1 MTPRVSRIP
10 SVLGALDPK
19 TLAFESPV
27 SGLTLV
33 GGSDNELEGHG
44 EDEESTL
51 IEPGEGGFE
60 TFGGENGGR
69 PYVAILADI
78 NEPLAKIPVSLTDNS

>member
-19 TLAFESPV
+19 TPAFESPV

-51 IEPGEGGFE
+51 IEPEEGSFE
-60 TFGGENGGR
+60 TFGGGNGGR

-78 NEPLAKIPVSLTDNS
+78 RRALGQDPCKPD